1 MPLVSIVI
9 PTNRPTSV
17 LEPCLRALAA
27 QRFDLSDF
35 EVIVVYNGPEPGPTW
50 SPAEW
55 PFELMVVRS
64 AEGNVGAARNA
75 GFARARGEWLLLLN
89 DDVVAE
95 PDLIAA
101 HLAAHAQLGR
111 PAMVLGRTDWHRY
124 EDETVFDRMIQTTSM
139 IFFFD
144 QMRPEAWYD
153 FRHAWTLNLSLP
165 RHFCERVRFD
175 ENLKPVNF
183 DDLEWAFRLQDDE
196 DLRVWYT
203 PAPRGTHYHRY
214 TFEQYLAREQALG
227 RMAVLLWRC
236 NPACYQ
242 AIYGTPLDQDEVD
255 YCQQFVTHESRREPQ
270 MREVLDAI
278 IARRPEELSPDQ
290 AVQND
295 VIQALYVA
303 HLPLKRLA
311 FRRGLLAAVWENV
324 ARPAPPTGRRTT
336 AATPGAGS
344 QTA

>member
-1 MPLVSIVI
+1 
-9 PTNRPTSV
+9 V
-17 LEPCLRALAA
+17 LEPGLWALAA
-27 QRFDLSDF
+27 QQFDLSQL
-35 EVIVVYNGPEPGPTW
+35 EVVVVYNGPEPGPSW

-55 PFELMVVRS
+55 PFELTVIRS
-64 AEGNVGAARNA
+64 AAGNVGAARNA

-95 PDLIAA
+95 PGLIAA

-111 PAMVLGRTDWHRY
+111 PAMVLGRTDWQRY
-124 EDETVFDRMIQTTSM
+124 ANETVFDRMIQTTSM
-139 IFFFD
+139 IFFYD
-144 QMRPEAWYD
+144 QMRPESWYD

-165 RHFCERVRFD
+165 RHFTERVQFD

-183 DDLEWAFRLQDDE
+183 DDLEWAFRLQHGE

-203 PAPRGTHYHRY
+203 PAPRATHHHRY
-214 TFEQYLAREQALG
+214 TFEQYLDREHALG

-255 YCQQFVTHESRREPQ
+255 YCHQFVTHESRREPQ
-270 MREVLDAI
+270 IRQTLDAI
-278 IARRPEELSPDQ
+278 IARRPDELSTDP
-290 AVQND
+290 AVQNEM
-295 VIQALYVA
+295 IQALYLA

-311 FRRGLLAAVWENV
+311 FRRGVLAAVWENV
-324 ARPAPPTGRRTT
+324 ARPTPATNRE
-336 AATPGAGS
+336 AATARPTGS